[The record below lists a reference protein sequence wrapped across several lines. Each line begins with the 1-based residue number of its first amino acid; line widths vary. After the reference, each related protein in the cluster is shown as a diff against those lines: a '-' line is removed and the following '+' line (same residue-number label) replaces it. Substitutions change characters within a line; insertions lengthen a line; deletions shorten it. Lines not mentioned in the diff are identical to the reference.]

1 MESDQD
7 QALRDGCFKALK
19 DWTPFYGVNSFD
31 PRFSHYDLTEKF
43 RIGSIQKDYADA
55 VKFGLELLGCDYTV
69 EADQGL
75 LRKYLLAFLAELW
88 QIDYDGD

>member
-19 DWTPFYGVNSFD
+19 DWTPFCGVNSVTQD
-31 PRFSHYDLTEKF
+31 SSHYDLTEKF
-43 RIGSIQKDYADA
+43 RIGSIRKDYADA
-55 VKFGLELLGCDYTV
+55 VRFGLEMLECTYTI